1 MNVSLKWLG
10 TLVDIKGMDPDDMA
24 ETLTVDGIPVEHV
37 IRLGSGIKGV
47 VTGKI
52 LSVEKHPDADHLQI
66 CQLDVGQDEPVQIV
80 TSAGN
85 VAVGQIVPVALS
97 GAHVPAAHDAKAP
110 GGLRYGDIKIKAGKL
125 RGVKSAGMMCSL
137 GELGMD
143 SNLFPALNKDG
154 ILILP
159 ENTPIGIDIHKLYD
173 LDDIVYEMEL
183 TANRADCFSM
193 IGMALEVGAIFERK
207 VDLPGI
213 KVKEESTPIEG
224 RASVHIEDPAYCKR
238 FCGRLLEN
246 VKIARSPEWIEN
258 RLRSNGIRPINN
270 VVDAANYV
278 MLEIGQPL
286 HTYDYDKVAGHSL
299 TCRHAHDGESIVT
312 LDGQLRNL
320 NPSDLVIADGDDK
333 AACVAGVMGGFDSE
347 VTKDTKN
354 VLLEAAVFDSA
365 SIRRTSRRLGLR
377 SEASGRYEK
386 GINPARS
393 EMAIN
398 RICQL
403 LEEQGA
409 CTTAAGMLDEYP
421 VKAQPQIIRTT
432 IDKINGYIGEQIPA
446 DQVIRILTNL
456 YFKVENDNGNLTVTV
471 PDFRLDLEGM
481 PDLAEE
487 VARVYGYKNIPI
499 TTPWSA
505 IAKGK
510 MTEEQDAIF
519 RITDCLLANG
529 LSEVVNYSFMD
540 KKDLEKLNFPA
551 NHKVYNAIPI
561 MNPISDEYPDM
572 RTTLLPGLMHT
583 LVYNLSQ
590 KNEEVAVFEAG
601 HVYQPKALPL
611 TELPYEYEL
620 FSGLLCGTPEEAGY
634 PNDQRKYDFY
644 DVKAIMENVLTT
656 LNVTNYEIRRSSY
669 PVFHPGISADFVKDG
684 KVLMSF
690 GEMHPAVLDK
700 WGIKKNVYG
709 FVIFIPHLMNFI
721 DETIDYKK
729 IPKFPASDRDLSL
742 LVPFKYSNS
751 DVMEIIRRSAG
762 KHLELLR
769 LFDLYQG
776 EQVKEGY
783 KSMAFNLTFR
793 AEDRTLTDGEVDT
806 WIEHI
811 VKELGK
817 ADIVLRS

>member
-10 TLVDIKGMDPDDMA
+10 TLVDIKGLDPDDMA

-37 IRLGSGIKGV
+37 IHPGSGIKGV

-66 CQLDVGQDEPVQIV
+66 CQLDVGQAEPVQIV

-85 VAVGQIVPVALS
+85 VAVGQIVPAALN
-97 GAHVPAAHDAKAP
+97 GAHVPAAHDAKVP

-125 RGVKSAGMMCSL
+125 RGVKSNGMMCSL

-143 SNLFPALNKDG
+143 SNLFPALNKEG

-159 ENTPIGIDIHKLYD
+159 EDTPVGIDIHNLYD

-207 VDLPGI
+207 VSLPEI
-213 KVKEESTPIEG
+213 KVKEEGAPIEG
-224 RASVHIEDPAYCKR
+224 RASVHIEDPAFCKR

-246 VKIARSPEWIEN
+246 VKICRSPEWIEN

-299 TCRHAHDGESIVT
+299 TCRHAHEGESIVT
-312 LDGQLRNL
+312 LDGQTRNL
-320 NPSDLVIADGDDK
+320 NPSDLVIADGEDK
-333 AACVAGVMGGFDSE
+333 AACVAGVMGGLDSE
-347 VTKDTKN
+347 VTADTKN
-354 VLLEAAVFDSA
+354 VFLEAAVFDSA

-403 LEEQGA
+403 LEDQGA
-409 CTTAAGMLDEYP
+409 CTTASGMVDEYP
-421 VKAQPQIIRTT
+421 VKAAPQVIRTT
-432 IDKINGYIGEQIPA
+432 IDKINGYIGEQIPEEK
-446 DQVIRILTNL
+446 VVSILTNL
-456 YFKVENDNGNLTVTV
+456 YFKVENDHGNLTVTV
-471 PDFRLDLEGM
+471 PDFRLDMEGM

-540 KKDLEKLNFPA
+540 KKDLEKLNFPVD
-551 NHKVYNAIPI
+551 HKVYNAIPI

-590 KNEEVAVFEAG
+590 KNEEAAFFEAG

-620 FSGLLCGTPEEAGY
+620 FSGLLCGSPEEAGY
-634 PNDQRKYDFY
+634 PNVQRKYDFY
-644 DVKAIMENVLTT
+644 DIKAIMENVLKT

-684 KVLMSF
+684 QGLMYF
-690 GEMHPAVLDK
+690 DEMHPAVLDK
-700 WGIKKNVYG
+700 WGIKKDVYG
-709 FVIFIPHLMNFI
+709 FVIFLPHLMKFI
-721 DETIDYKK
+721 DETIDYRK
-729 IPKFPASDRDLSL
+729 IPKFPASERDLSL
-742 LVPFKYSNS
+742 LVPSRYSNN
-751 DVMEIIRRSAG
+751 DVMEIIRHSAG
-762 KHLELLR
+762 KHLEVLR

-793 AEDRTLTDGEVDT
+793 AEDRTLIDGEVDK